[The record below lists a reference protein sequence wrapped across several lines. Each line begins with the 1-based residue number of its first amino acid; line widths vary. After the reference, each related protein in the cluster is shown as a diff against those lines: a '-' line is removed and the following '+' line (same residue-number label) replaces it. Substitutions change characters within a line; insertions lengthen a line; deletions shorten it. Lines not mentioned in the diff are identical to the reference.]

1 MNTGERIK
9 KRRNELGLSVDEVA
23 ERLGKNRATVYRY
36 ENNDIE
42 NLPTTV
48 LEPLADILK
57 TTPAFLMGW
66 DERKEKMQQALNE
79 RTLFHKFLGALGWKF
94 IYTPHNDDKPM
105 TCRIE
110 NKNSSI
116 ILDVSVNEPDIF
128 FEETKIF
135 MQKYIQKLI
144 NSNAFPDLHELG
156 VIENCT
162 IIEFPMS
169 KDSCDTNAAHART
182 DIEIPED
189 ADTTENDIMNNE
201 NF

>member
-66 DERKEKMQQALNE
+66 DEQ
-79 RTLFHKFLGALGWKF
+79 
-94 IYTPHNDDKPM
+94 
-105 TCRIE
+105 
-110 NKNSSI
+110 
-116 ILDVSVNEPDIF
+116 DIF
-128 FEETKIF
+128 DTYQFHDYLDEYVHEIGEFLYHNPEHKVLFDSSMEVKNQDIGLAKQ
-135 MQKYIQKLI
+135 MLDRI
-144 NSNAFPDLHELG
+144 NGKQSTTESYYL
-156 VIENCT
+156 
-162 IIEFPMS
+162 
-169 KDSCDTNAAHART
+169 NAARERT
-182 DIEIPED
+182 DIEVTDEMKKHD
-189 ADTTENDIMNNE
+189 DDIMNDE